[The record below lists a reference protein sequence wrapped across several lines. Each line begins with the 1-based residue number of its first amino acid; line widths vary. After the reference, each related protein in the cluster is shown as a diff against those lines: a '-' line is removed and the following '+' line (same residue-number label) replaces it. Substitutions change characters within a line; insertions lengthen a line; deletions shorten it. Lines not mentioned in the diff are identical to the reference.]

1 MQLDDYK
8 EGVKLYNAQNAS
20 DQFIK
25 THFVIRLKEY
35 KKIWRAIASTN
46 KEVPEQNYLI
56 QGVRGAGKTTL
67 LRRLA
72 IELAQS
78 DELNTWLLPVT
89 FKEEEYGISSL
100 FTLWERVAEELEEH
114 YHDQFAGLLDGLD
127 AIAGQDPD
135 PKAAIQLLSDR
146 LKKQDKRVVLFIDNL
161 VELFENF
168 NRKETEI
175 LREVLTTNPY
185 FRLIGG
191 SAVSLEAFYDHQA
204 PFYQFFEV
212 INLAGLDKPDTEA
225 LLRALASHS
234 GEREEQRL
242 LAILEQEPQRI
253 ESIRRL
259 TGGIPRT
266 LVILFNILMEGANG
280 KTYALLE
287 ETIDRTT
294 PLYKHRMD
302 DLAPQQKP
310 IVNAIALHWDAISA
324 KEIAE
329 KTRLPSKNISA
340 QLSQLEKNWVIEKI
354 KTDSKNNLYRIK
366 ERFFNIWYLMRYGRR
381 RDKNRVLWLTRF
393 MEVWCVGDELKHRSQ
408 SFLAQLTGQCHPQ
421 ATLTFANALLCSDQL
436 EHTDKQQILEQ
447 TQQYLSGAGHAAL
460 SKELIDITD
469 VQGDKNK
476 QILIEWLQSD
486 EPADMT
492 EAVKKA
498 VSALSIEEVALI
510 AMAEDKAEEARP
522 NKLLTLAEALQ
533 ERDSVSALI
542 IKGFIYFRLGKNTDA
557 EIAFKQITDIEP
569 ENITA
574 AIILTSIYRKSAQL
588 DKAIAAL
595 QAAQSELESRHTGY
609 YHRILG
615 EIYLEGGEYDLS
627 EQHFL
632 SAQGAGESV
641 LDMLGFLNIYKVNF
655 SQAIDYFKQHLSN
668 NEDSIVYSMLALC
681 YHTQSDP
688 KNKLT
693 ALQYAKLGVKNSSQL
708 RPTAI
713 LIRTMLWNDL
723 FQDAAQTMD
732 SLLSQFVESES
743 SAEKTFTALF
753 IAFLAKGQ
761 TNLVERWFEQYE
773 LKEYFKPIY
782 YALMTLMQD
791 KYPNEV
797 LKMGAELRETVDEVL
812 NEIEDWSVKYA

>member
-72 IELAQS
+72 IELTQS
-78 DELNTWLLPVT
+78 DALNTWLLPVT

-280 KTYALLE
+280 QTYALLE

-393 MEVWCVGDELKHRSQ
+393 MEVWCVGDELKQRSK
-408 SFLAQLTGQCHPQ
+408 SFLEQLTGPCHPQ

-436 EHTDKQQILEQ
+436 AHTDKQQILEQ
-447 TQQYLSGAGHAAL
+447 SQQYLSGAGHTAL

-469 VQGDKNK
+469 VEGDKNK
-476 QILIEWLQSD
+476 QILIEWLKSN

-498 VSALSIEEVALI
+498 VSALSVLSIFQI
-510 AMAEDKAEEARP
+510 AMAKDKDNKP
-522 NKLLTLAEALQ
+522 SKLLTLAGALQ
-533 ERDSVSALI
+533 ERDSVKALI
-542 IKGFIYFRLGKNTDA
+542 IKGFAYLKSGQDADA
-557 EIAFKQITDIEP
+557 EMVLRQITDSEP
-569 ENITA
+569 ENTSA
-574 AIILTSIYRKSAQL
+574 AIGLHWIYQDSARW
-588 DKAIAAL
+588 DKARMAL
-595 QAAQSELESRHTGY
+595 QAAQSELQNSFPGY
-609 YHRILG
+609 YHRCMG
-615 EIYLEGGEYDLS
+615 EIYYQQGEYVLS
-627 EQHFL
+627 EQHYL
-632 SAQGAGESV
+632 SALGAGESV
-641 LDMLGFLNIYKVNF
+641 LGTLGFINMNKANF
-655 SQAIDYFKQHLSN
+655 LQAIDYFEQYLSN
-668 NEDSIVYSMLALC
+668 EKNHIISSMLALC
-681 YHTQSDP
+681 YYYQADA
-688 KNKLT
+688 KNKFT
-693 ALQYAKLGVKNSSQL
+693 ALQCVRQGMENSSPL
-708 RPTAI
+708 DFTYI
-713 LIRTMLWNDL
+713 LIKILLWNNL
-723 FQDAAQTMD
+723 FQDATQAMD
-732 SLLSQFVESES
+732 ALLSQNDGLDSADESLLTDLFV
-743 SAEKTFTALF
+743 
-753 IAFLAKGQ
+753 AFLAKGQ
-761 TNLVERWFEQYE
+761 TNLVERWFEQHE
-773 LKEYFKPIY
+773 LKERFKPIY
-782 YALMTLMQD
+782 YALMTLMRD

-797 LKMGAELRETVDEVL
+797 LKMGDELKETVDEVL

>member
-78 DELNTWLLPVT
+78 DVLNTWLLPVT

-242 LAILEQEPQRI
+242 LTILEQEPQRI

-266 LVILFNILMEGANG
+266 LVILFNILMEGAYG
-280 KTYALLE
+280 QTYALLE

-447 TQQYLSGAGHAAL
+447 TQQYLSSAGHTAL

-469 VQGDKNK
+469 VQDDKNK

-492 EAVKKA
+492 EAVKEA
-498 VSALSIEEVALI
+498 VSALSVKSICQV
-510 AMAEDKAEEARP
+510 AMAKGKDIKSS
-522 NKLLTLAEALQ
+522 KLITLAEAL
-533 ERDSVSALI
+533 EEIDS
-542 IKGFIYFRLGKNTDA
+542 IKGLIFKGIAYLRSGKSADA
-557 EIAFKQITDIEP
+557 ELALKQITDIEP
-569 ENITA
+569 GNTFA
-574 AIILTSIYRKSAQL
+574 AMGLNRIYQNSAQW
-588 DKAIAAL
+588 DKARIAL
-595 QAAQSELESRHTGY
+595 QAAESELQSSLPGY
-609 YHRILG
+609 YHRNIG
-615 EIYLEGGEYDLS
+615 EIYHQLGEYDLS

-632 SAQGAGESV
+632 SALDAGEPV
-641 LDMLGFLNIYKVNF
+641 LAMLGCLNVYKANF
-655 SQAIDYFKQHLSN
+655 SQAIDYFEQLLSN
-668 NEDSIVYSMLALC
+668 DKSHVIYTMLAWC
-681 YHTQSDP
+681 YYFQADP
-688 KNKLT
+688 INKFA
-693 ALQYAKLGVKNSSQL
+693 ALQCARQGMEKTPSSNS
-708 RPTAI
+708 TAA
-713 LIRTMLWNDL
+713 LIRAMLWNNL
-723 FQDAAQTMD
+723 FQDATQTMD
-732 SLLSQFVESES
+732 VLLSQNGVLD
-743 SAEKTFTALF
+743 SADEPLLTGLF
-753 IAFLAKGQ
+753 IPFLAKGQ
-761 TNLVERWFEQYE
+761 TNLVERWFDQYE
-773 LKEYFKPIY
+773 LKERFKPIY
-782 YALMTLMQD
+782 YALMTLIQD

-797 LKMGAELRETVDEVL
+797 LKMGEELKETVDEVL

>member
-35 KKIWRAIASTN
+35 KKIWCAIASTN

-72 IELAQS
+72 IELAHS
-78 DELNTWLLPVT
+78 DALNTWLLPVT

-135 PKAAIQLLSDR
+135 PKAAIQLLSER

-191 SAVSLEAFYDHQA
+191 SAVSLEAFYDNQA

-280 KTYALLE
+280 QTYALLE

-354 KTDSKNNLYRIK
+354 KTDGKNNLYRIK

-408 SFLAQLTGQCHPQ
+408 SFLAQLTGPCHPQ

-447 TQQYLSGAGHAAL
+447 TQRYLSSAGHTAL

-469 VQGDKNK
+469 VEGDKNK
-476 QILIEWLQSD
+476 QILIEWLRSD

-492 EAVKKA
+492 EAVKNA
-498 VSALSIEEVALI
+498 FNAISVEDIWLI
-510 AMAEDKAEEARP
+510 AMAKEKENKP
-522 NKLLTLAEALQ
+522 NKLLTFAEALQ
-533 ERDSVSALI
+533 ERSPINALT

-557 EIAFKQITDIEP
+557 EVAFKQITDIEP
-569 ENITA
+569 ENTTA
-574 AIILTSIYRKSAQL
+574 AIILASIYRKSAQW

-609 YHRILG
+609 YHRVLG

-627 EQHFL
+627 EQYFL
-632 SAQGAGESV
+632 SAQGAGEPV
-641 LDMLGFLNIYKVNF
+641 LDMLGCLNVFKANL
-655 SQAIDYFKQHLSN
+655 SQAIDYFEQYLSN
-668 NEDSIVYSMLALC
+668 NGDSVVYSTLTLC
-681 YHTQSDP
+681 YYYQADP
-688 KNKLT
+688 INKSA
-693 ALQYAKLGVKNSSQL
+693 ALQYAKLGVENNPSLES
-708 RPTAI
+708 TAV
-713 LIRTMLWNDL
+713 LIQVMLWNNL
-723 FQDAAQTMD
+723 FQDATQAMD
-732 SLLSQFVESES
+732 ALLSQNDGLDSADESLLTDLFV
-743 SAEKTFTALF
+743 
-753 IAFLAKGQ
+753 AFLAKGQ
-761 TNLVERWFEQYE
+761 TNLVERWFEQCE
-773 LKEYFKPIY
+773 LKERFKPIY

-797 LKMGAELRETVDEVL
+797 LKMGEELKETVDEVL
-812 NEIEDWSVKYA
+812 TRIEDWSVKYA

>member
-72 IELAQS
+72 IELAHS
-78 DELNTWLLPVT
+78 DALNTWLLPVT
-89 FKEEEYGISSL
+89 FKEEEYGISPL
-100 FTLWERVAEELEEH
+100 FSFWERVAEELEEH

-127 AIAGQDPD
+127 AIAGQNPD
-135 PKAAIQLLSDR
+135 PKAAIQLLSNR

-161 VELFENF
+161 VELFANF

-175 LREVLTTNPY
+175 LREVLITNPY

-280 KTYALLE
+280 QTYALLE

-354 KTDSKNNLYRIK
+354 KTDGKNNLYRIK

-393 MEVWCVGDELKHRSQ
+393 MEVWCIGDELKHRSQ

-447 TQQYLSGAGHAAL
+447 TQQYLSGAGHTAL

-469 VQGDKNK
+469 VEGDKNK
-476 QILIEWLQSD
+476 QLLIEWLRSD

-492 EAVKKA
+492 EVVEKA
-498 VSALSIEEVALI
+498 VSALSVEEVTLI
-510 AMAEDKAEEARP
+510 AVAEDEAEKTKP

-533 ERDSVSALI
+533 ERDSVNALT
-542 IKGFIYFRLGKNTDA
+542 IKGFIYFRLGKDADA
-557 EIAFKQITDIEP
+557 ELAFRQITDIEP
-569 ENITA
+569 KNVNA
-574 AIILTSIYRKSAQL
+574 AILLTSIYQKSAQW
-588 DKAIAAL
+588 DKALMAL
-595 QAAQSELESRHTGY
+595 QAAQSELESQHKGY
-609 YHRILG
+609 YHRISG
-615 EIYLEGGEYDLS
+615 EIYLERGEYDFS

-632 SAQGAGESV
+632 SAQDAGESV
-641 LDMLGFLNIYKVNF
+641 LDRLGCLNMYKANF
-655 SQAIDYFKQHLSN
+655 SQAIDYFEQYLKN
-668 NEDSIVYSMLALC
+668 KKYIVIYTMLALC
-681 YHTQSDP
+681 YYYQADA
-688 KNKLT
+688 KNKFR
-693 ALQYAKLGVKNSSQL
+693 ALQCVRQAMENSSPL
-708 RPTAI
+708 DFTHI
-713 LIRTMLWNDL
+713 LIKMLLWNNL
-723 FQDAAQTMD
+723 FQDATQAMD
-732 SLLSQFVESES
+732 TLLCQNGGLERSDESLLTDLFVP
-743 SAEKTFTALF
+743 
-753 IAFLAKGQ
+753 FLAKGQ
-761 TNLVERWFEQYE
+761 TNLVERWFEQYA
-773 LKEYFKPIY
+773 LKERFKPIY

-797 LKMGAELRETVDEVL
+797 LKMGDELKETVDEVL

>member
-78 DELNTWLLPVT
+78 DVLNTWLLPVT

-100 FTLWERVAEELEEH
+100 FALWERVAEELEEH

-135 PKAAIQLLSDR
+135 PKAAIQLLSNR

-280 KTYALLE
+280 QTYALLE

-354 KTDSKNNLYRIK
+354 KTDGKNNLYRIK

-408 SFLAQLTGQCHPQ
+408 SFLAQLTGPCHPQ

-447 TQQYLSGAGHAAL
+447 TQQYLSGAGHTAL

-469 VQGDKNK
+469 VEGDKNK
-476 QILIEWLQSD
+476 QILIEWLRSD
-486 EPADMT
+486 KPADMT
-492 EAVKKA
+492 EAVKHT
-498 VSALSIEEVALI
+498 VSALPMLSIFQI
-510 AMAEDKAEEARP
+510 AMAKDKE
-522 NKLLTLAEALQ
+522 NKSSKLLTLAETLE
-533 ERDSVSALI
+533 ERDSFKALI
-542 IKGFIYFRLGKNTDA
+542 VKGFAYFSSGQDA
-557 EIAFKQITDIEP
+557 DAKMVFQQITDREP
-569 ENITA
+569 ANVVA
-574 AIILTSIYRKSAQL
+574 AMGLHGIYQDSAQW
-588 DKAIAAL
+588 DKALTAL
-595 QAAQSELESRHTGY
+595 QAAKSKLINNFPGY
-609 YHRILG
+609 YHRSIG
-615 EIYLEGGEYDLS
+615 EIYYQLGKYDLS

-632 SAQGAGESV
+632 SALDAGESV
-641 LDMLGFLNIYKVNF
+641 LDRLGFLNMCKTNL
-655 SQAIDYFKQHLSN
+655 SQAIDYFKQYLSN
-668 NEDSIVYSMLALC
+668 NEDSVVYSMLALC
-681 YHTQSDP
+681 YYFQADP
-688 KNKLT
+688 INKST
-693 ALQYAKLGVKNSSQL
+693 ALQYARQGMENNPSLNS
-708 RPTAI
+708 TAV
-713 LIRTMLWNDL
+713 LIRVMLWNNH
-723 FQDAAQTMD
+723 FQDATQTMD
-732 SLLSQFVESES
+732 ALLSQNDGLNS
-743 SAEKTFTALF
+743 SDHPLHTDL
-753 IAFLAKGQ
+753 IVPFLAKGQ

-773 LKEYFKPIY
+773 LKERFKPTY

-797 LKMGAELRETVDEVL
+797 LKMGDELKETVDEVL

>member
-72 IELAQS
+72 IELAHS
-78 DELNTWLLPVT
+78 DALNTWLLPVT

-280 KTYALLE
+280 QTYALLE

-354 KTDSKNNLYRIK
+354 KTDGKNNLYRIK

-408 SFLAQLTGQCHPQ
+408 SFLAQLTGPCHPQ

-447 TQQYLSGAGHAAL
+447 TQQYLSGAGHTAL

-498 VSALSIEEVALI
+498 VSALSVSSILQIAIAKDEEI
-510 AMAEDKAEEARP
+510 KSS
-522 NKLLTLAEALQ
+522 KLLSLAEALQ
-533 ERDSVSALI
+533 DRDSVAGLTV
-542 IKGFIYFRLGKNTDA
+542 KGFAYFNPDQAADA
-557 EIAFKQITDIEP
+557 EMVFRQIADREP
-569 ENITA
+569 ENTCA
-574 AIILTSIYRKSAQL
+574 AIGLHWIYQDSARW
-588 DKAIAAL
+588 DKALSAL
-595 QAAQSELESRHTGY
+595 QAAQSELQSIFPGY
-609 YHRILG
+609 YHRCMG
-615 EIYLEGGEYDLS
+615 EIFYQLNEYDLS
-627 EQHFL
+627 EQHYL
-632 SAQGAGESV
+632 SALDAGEPV
-641 LDMLGFLNIYKVNF
+641 LGTLGFINMYKANF
-655 SQAIDYFKQHLSN
+655 SQAIDYFEQYLSN
-668 NEDSIVYSMLALC
+668 DKKHVIYTMLALC
-681 YHTQSDP
+681 YYYQADT
-688 KNKLT
+688 KNKYT
-693 ALQYAKLGVKNSSQL
+693 ALQCVRQGMENSPPLDS
-708 RPTAI
+708 THI
-713 LIRTMLWNDL
+713 LIKMLLWNNL
-723 FQDAAQTMD
+723 FHDATQTMD
-732 SLLSQFVESES
+732 TLLSQSGGLDSFDEPLL
-743 SAEKTFTALF
+743 TGLF
-753 IAFLAKGQ
+753 IPFLAKGQ
-761 TNLVERWFEQYE
+761 TNLVERWFEQYG
-773 LKEYFKPIY
+773 LKERFKPIY

-797 LKMGAELRETVDEVL
+797 LKMGDELKETVDEVL
-812 NEIEDWSVKYA
+812 AQIEDWSVKYA